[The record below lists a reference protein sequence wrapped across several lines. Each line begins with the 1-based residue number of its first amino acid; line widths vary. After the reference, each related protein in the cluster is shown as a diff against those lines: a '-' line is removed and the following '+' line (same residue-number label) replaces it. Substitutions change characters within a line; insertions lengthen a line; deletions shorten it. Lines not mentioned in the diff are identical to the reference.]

1 VRAAQRL
8 SRDPDL
14 KWLVETDLGTLSAI
28 DIQRAYWQAAH
39 ERFAGRD
46 PETDWVLQ
54 EWQTVLDTLESDPD
68 LLADRL
74 DWVAKRQLLNLYVES
89 EGLSW
94 EAPALFALDLE
105 YHNIDPQE
113 GLYYA
118 LLEQGQMR
126 RLVSEEAIEQ
136 AMHNPP
142 MDTRAAIRGLC
153 VQRFAEQIETLN
165 WERILLRHADQTVRL
180 DLSRLVEQDVRPLSR
195 RLTAAPDV
203 TTFVRMVK
211 EFA

>member
-1 VRAAQRL
+1 
-8 SRDPDL
+8 
-14 KWLVETDLGTLSAI
+14 
-28 DIQRAYWQAAH
+28 
-39 ERFAGRD
+39 
-46 PETDWVLQ
+46 
-54 EWQTVLDTLESDPD
+54 
-68 LLADRL
+68 
-74 DWVAKRQLLNLYVES
+74 
-89 EGLSW
+89 
-94 EAPALFALDLE
+94 
-105 YHNIDPQE
+105 
-113 GLYYA
+113 LYYA